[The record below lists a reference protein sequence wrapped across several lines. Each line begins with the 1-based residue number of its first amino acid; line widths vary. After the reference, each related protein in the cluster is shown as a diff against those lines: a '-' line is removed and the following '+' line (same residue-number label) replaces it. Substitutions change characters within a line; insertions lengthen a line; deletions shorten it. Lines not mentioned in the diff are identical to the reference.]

1 MGEFGKRKG
10 GGRRSAAR
18 TSFPLIAVITTLRDS
33 RSAVLADVSSTGARL
48 RGRNLPT
55 EHEDLFIAVDGL
67 SVFGTV
73 AWADG
78 DERGVSFDVPL
89 QPGDEAILRERM
101 VQTQGLPLELKAAF
115 DDWAQGFAR

>member
-18 TSFPLIAVITTLRDS
+18 TPVPLIAVVTTLQES

-55 EHEDLFIAVDGL
+55 EQEDLFIAVDGL

-78 DERGVSFDVPL
+78 DERGVSFDMPL
-89 QPGDEAILRERM
+89 EAEDEAILRGCI

>member
-18 TSFPLIAVITTLRDS
+18 TPVPLIAVVTTLQES

-48 RGRNLPT
+48 RGRNLPM
-55 EHEDLFIAVDGL
+55 EQEDLFIAVDGL

-78 DERGVSFDVPL
+78 DERGVSFDAPL
-89 QPGDEAILRERM
+89 NPDDEAVLRQQIAE
-101 VQTQGLPLELKAAF
+101 TQGLPLEFKAAF

>member
-1 MGEFGKRKG
+1 M
-10 GGRRSAAR
+10 
-18 TSFPLIAVITTLRDS
+18 IAVITTLRDS

-48 RGRNLPT
+48 RGRNLPA

-101 VQTQGLPLELKAAF
+101 VQGQGLPLELKAAL

>member
-18 TSFPLIAVITTLRDS
+18 TSLPLIAVITTLRDS
-33 RSAVLADVSSTGARL
+33 RSAVLADVSETGARL
-48 RGRNLPT
+48 RGRDLPP
-55 EHEDLFIAVDGL
+55 EHEDLFIAVEGL

-78 DERGVSFDVPL
+78 DERGVSFDAPL
-89 QPGDEAILRERM
+89 HAEDEALLRKQM
-101 VQTQGLPLELKAAF
+101 VH
-115 DDWAQGFAR
+115 